1 MTEEERETILRVLE
15 IIPDERTAI
24 ELVESRRWPDG
35 IICPYC
41 ESERTTR
48 QRNYQYHQC
57 KDCRRK
63 FTCRTNTIFER
74 SHIPMQKWLLGIFLL
89 EKYDKGISSI
99 QLARDLGI
107 TQKSAW
113 FMLVRLKEVYG
124 LEECVSSSKGENHD
138 TSIAGESKDNCM
150 WDRYFVK
157 RKAKRT

>member
-1 MTEEERETILRVLE
+1 MTEEEREAIVRVLE

-24 ELVESRRWPDG
+24 ELVESRRWPAG
-35 IICPYC
+35 IVCPYC

-48 QRNYQYHQC
+48 QRSYQYHQC

-74 SHIPMQKWLLGIFLL
+74 SHIPMQKWLLAIFLL
-89 EKYDKGISSI
+89 EKYERGISST
-99 QLARDLGI
+99 QLAKVLGI

-124 LEECVSSSKGENHD
+124 LEECVSSGEEEDDD
-138 TSIAGESKDNCM
+138 TSIVGGSKDNRV